1 MMPTERRLNKAVKN
15 SWSTI
20 NKIELLV
27 RVKKKRKKINFST
40 TLMQKMV
47 LSNLSS
53 NGRFSGKFKFVISY
67 VRQNLIL

>member
-1 MMPTERRLNKAVKN
+1 MMPTERRLNKVVKN
-15 SWSTI
+15 SLSTI

>member
-1 MMPTERRLNKAVKN
+1 MPTERRLNKAVKN

>member
-1 MMPTERRLNKAVKN
+1 MPTERRLNKAVKN

-67 VRQNLIL
+67 IRQNLIL

>member
-1 MMPTERRLNKAVKN
+1 MPTERRLNKVVKN
-15 SWSTI
+15 SLSTI

-53 NGRFSGKFKFVISY
+53 NGCFSGKFKFVISY

>member
-27 RVKKKRKKINFST
+27 RVKEKRKKINFST

>member
-53 NGRFSGKFKFVISY
+53 NGRFPGKFKFVISY

>member
-1 MMPTERRLNKAVKN
+1 MPTERRLNKAVKN

-40 TLMQKMV
+40 TLMQKMF

>member
-67 VRQNLIL
+67 IRQNLIL